1 MVFTVAG
8 DSFTA
13 VSVTVTVSFIHF
25 IQNRQIKFGSRSSR
39 FVTDAGVLSLVKP
52 SDKEGLLTL
61 RNVLGFIF
69 WYCGSAMSPRNG
81 AMEGGVSLSFSSL
94 TVRRGMVCCC
104 SVHSCPTQVPLCIR
118 AHSEPPSCVGI
129 MGKSWR
135 INTERNL
142 RVPVGRPVGFLPPSF
157 DTVKLR
163 NSNCDFYEAS
173 VWKNS
178 RVDTQT
184 FTEDFRVIIWNLLVS
199 ELLGLVQKALSGSIF
214 AC

>member
-69 WYCGSAMSPRNG
+69 
-81 AMEGGVSLSFSSL
+81 
-94 TVRRGMVCCC
+94 
-104 SVHSCPTQVPLCIR
+104 
-118 AHSEPPSCVGI
+118 
-129 MGKSWR
+129 
-135 INTERNL
+135 
-142 RVPVGRPVGFLPPSF
+142 
-157 DTVKLR
+157 
-163 NSNCDFYEAS
+163 
-173 VWKNS
+173 
-178 RVDTQT
+178 
-184 FTEDFRVIIWNLLVS
+184 
-199 ELLGLVQKALSGSIF
+199 
-214 AC
+214 